1 MIDVLRAP
9 SNSIQVVAQVLPV
22 PLNEPEV
29 EPPTAYHTL
38 VRTLKSISPGYV
50 HVHHVHP
57 TTMTL
62 SSPVV
67 TPSAGAGQGQADYFD
82 MSRVITSVT
91 YLASP
96 YHVQPPGG
104 PPSPPPAPG
113 TPTLAIPPSCAEV
126 SLYERFIPPGSDRE
140 FLDLFGEAAPSA
152 LVDRLTELGPSG
164 TLLFIYPTK
173 AGADTFLRTY
183 LNPLL
188 DPVLRTIILNRALSS
203 HIGPEIARM
212 TAVPHMVSFDRL
224 VRKLGALLRKLNQRH
239 ASTTSTAG
247 AASTSALAPATGST
261 TTGQSNCK
269 YALVHATRARAQLPR
284 KAWERWWIQQETPRI
299 KAATAEY
306 YRVGKS
312 LPEDQ
317 RISSTAL
324 AREIVEALAKR
335 GYAPG
340 EATGEGEGVE
350 VGVFAIKRQ

>member
-1 MIDVLRAP
+1 MIDVFKAP
-9 SNSIQVVAQVLPV
+9 SNSTQVVAQVLPN
-22 PLNEPEV
+22 PLNEPEI
-29 EPPTAYHTL
+29 EAPTAFDTL

-50 HVHHVHP
+50 HVHHVVP
-57 TTMTL
+57 TTMAL
-62 SSPVV
+62 SSPLI
-67 TPSAGAGQGQADYFD
+67 TPSAASGQNQEDYFD
-82 MSRVITSVT
+82 MSRIISSVT

-96 YHVQPPGG
+96 YQIQLPGT
-104 PPSPPPAPG
+104 PSSPQPAPG

-140 FLDLFGEAAPSA
+140 FLDLFDTAAPSA

-173 AGADTFLRTY
+173 AGAETFLRTY

-212 TAVPHMVSFDRL
+212 AAVPHLLPFERL
-224 VRKLGALLRKLNQRH
+224 ARRLRTLLWKLNQGGARGPAAASTAAH
-239 ASTTSTAG
+239 ASTT
-247 AASTSALAPATGST
+247 TGSP
-261 TTGQSNCK
+261 GA
-269 YALVHATRARAQLPR
+269 YALVHASAARAPLPR
-284 KAWERWWIQQETPRI
+284 RAWERWWIQQETPRV
-299 KAATAEY
+299 KAATAAY
-306 YRVGKS
+306 FRVGKS

-350 VGVFAIKRQ
+350 VGVFAIKRQS